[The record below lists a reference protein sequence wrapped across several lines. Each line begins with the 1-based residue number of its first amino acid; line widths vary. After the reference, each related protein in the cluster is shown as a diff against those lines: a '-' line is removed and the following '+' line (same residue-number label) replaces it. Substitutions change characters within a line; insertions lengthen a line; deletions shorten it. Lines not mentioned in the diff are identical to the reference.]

1 MIPNQAGLQKMFLL
15 MYLHLCRVSYMPQYP
30 NDWLTLVSTLPAR
43 NTAARMRLWRAIKNL
58 GCTTLRDGVYLLP
71 LNAQTDEALR
81 VLASEV
87 RTAGGSAEVLRI
99 VADAA
104 QQLAFLRLFDRSEDY
119 GRLLAGIRAALTNP
133 DPKAAHVLRREFNT
147 IAATDHFPGDARRQ
161 VEAALT
167 ELTAIASGEPRP
179 GHCAIRRL
187 ASADFQ
193 GRIWATRRNLW
204 VDRMACAWLIRRFID
219 RKAKFLWLES
229 PKKCPKDALGFDFDG
244 ATFTH
249 VATVPERVS
258 FEVLATSFGLDADPA
273 LARIAAIVHCL
284 DVGGA
289 PVAEAAGIEAVLAGL
304 RATAPNDDKLLTEAG
319 RVFDSLY
326 HNYKQEPPNE

>member
-1 MIPNQAGLQKMFLL
+1 MNLNPNN
-15 MYLHLCRVSYMPQYP
+15 P

-43 NTAARMRLWRAIKNL
+43 NTAVRMRLWRAIKTL
-58 GCTTLRDGVYLLP
+58 GCAALRDGVYLLP

-81 VLASEV
+81 VLATEV
-87 RTAGGSAEVLRI
+87 RAAGGSAEVLRI
-99 VADAA
+99 VADAT
-104 QQLAFLRLFDRSEDY
+104 QQASFQRLFDRSEDY
-119 GRLLAGIRAALTNP
+119 GRLLAGIRAALNNP
-133 DPKAAHVLRREFNT
+133 DPKAAHALRREFNA

-161 VEAALT
+161 VEAALA
-167 ELTAIASGEPRP
+167 ELTALASGEPRP
-179 GHCAIRRL
+179 GHGAICRL

-193 GRIWATRRNLW
+193 GRTWATRQNLW
-204 VDRMACAWLIRRFID
+204 VDRMASAWLIRRFID
-219 RKAKFLWLES
+219 KKAKFLWLDN
-229 PKKCPKDALGFDFDG
+229 PKKCPKSALGFDFDG

-249 VATVPERVS
+249 VNDRVS
-258 FEVLATSFGLDADPA
+258 FEVLAISFGLDTDPA

-304 RATAPNDDKLLTEAG
+304 RTAAPNDDKRLAEAA

-326 HNYKQEPPNE
+326 NNYTQEPTP